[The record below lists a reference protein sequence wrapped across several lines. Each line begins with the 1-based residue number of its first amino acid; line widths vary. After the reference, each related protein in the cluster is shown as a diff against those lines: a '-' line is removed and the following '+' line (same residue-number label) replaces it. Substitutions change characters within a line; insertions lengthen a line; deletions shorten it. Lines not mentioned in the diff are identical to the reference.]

1 MATSPTVGRVTSWY
15 GKRKA
20 PLPGASTY
28 HRGVDIGA
36 PAGTP
41 VVAPLAGTITIA
53 ATSTVRGNYVVIRHD
68 ARWSTLHQHLGTIG
82 VRPGQTVAEGQAV
95 GTVGAT
101 GVATAAHLHTE
112 VHDYGTPIDPRPWYA
127 ARGVPTLGARS
138 QVAGVHV
145 EASMSAA
152 DVAAIRADIAKLKT
166 TVDDLLTQRARYQL
180 RNPLTGAITPTLDA
194 LKSMWDYS
202 IRAYLEANAAKK
214 AAAGQSVDVAEVA
227 AALAPILVDAV
238 AAAAAQHVSLT
249 PEQVRDATER
259 AMRDVLGSLG

>member
-1 MATSPTVGRVTSWY
+1 MTRAITALNGR
-15 GKRKA
+15 
-20 PLPGASTY
+20 LPASVLTGIGGGF
-28 HRGVDIGA
+28 RLRVDAAASYARMRAAGM
-36 PAGTP
+36 PAGITS
-41 VVAPLAGTITIA
+41 AYRTYEQQAKLRAAYEKGAGGLAE
-53 ATSTVRGNYVVIRHD
+53 
-68 ARWSTLHQHLGTIG
+68 
-82 VRPGQTVAEGQAV
+82 RPGRSWHGEGLALDLPEP
-95 GTVGAT
+95 ARSW
-101 GVATAAHLHTE
+101 AA
-112 VHDYGTPIDPRPWYA
+112 RYA
-127 ARGVPTLGARS
+127 APFGWRRTIS
-138 QVAGVHV
+138 V
-145 EASMSAA
+145 EPWHFEYFPDRDTREDDDMSAA

-214 AAAGQSVDVAEVA
+214 AAQGQAVDVAEVA